1 MNIESSGKTGIA
13 PKPCKNARELLPRRI
28 GWLHFVVA
36 LTSRTNVLPFIKKG
50 IYSHQCGR
58 RKGQQYRLG
67 DFYTVSPCVCW
78 PLVLCVVPRASLWC
92 GARVRAGPVYFPEQ
106 RHLCK
111 WWMADASQE
120 GSASQINRDHN
131 LSIVFIFHKRPHIVP

>member
-1 MNIESSGKTGIA
+1 MTSFCCS
-13 PKPCKNARELLPRRI
+13 
-28 GWLHFVVA
+28 

-78 PLVLCVVPRASLWC
+78 HVALCVVPRASLWC

-106 RHLCK
+106 RDIYVNSEWLMLPGK
-111 WWMADASQE
+111 VLPP
-120 GSASQINRDHN
+120 R
-131 LSIVFIFHKRPHIVP
+131 